1 MKIVPH
7 IDEKTGKEVPG
18 VFIVVPDAGGR
29 TLHGPTTMASCEDFV
44 RTQMKLLSP
53 KSKSPGLGR

>member
-18 VFIVVPDAGGR
+18 LFIVVPDAGGR
-29 TLHGPTTMASCEDFV
+29 TLHGPTTMASCEDYV
-44 RTQMKLLSP
+44 RVQTKLQAP